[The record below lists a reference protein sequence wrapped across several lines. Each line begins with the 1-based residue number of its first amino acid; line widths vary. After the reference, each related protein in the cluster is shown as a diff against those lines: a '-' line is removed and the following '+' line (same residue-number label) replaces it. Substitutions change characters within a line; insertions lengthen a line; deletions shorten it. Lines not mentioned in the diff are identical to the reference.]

1 MSTAWL
7 AEVTAGAL
15 QPIDVGATKFYVGA
29 THFTTRCDVDYYP
42 LQAMSKSSL

>member
-15 QPIDVGATKFYVGA
+15 KSIDVGATKF
-29 THFTTRCDVDYYP
+29 D
-42 LQAMSKSSL
+42 LSLR